1 MGGIWHEARAESG
14 LMDWCHVERFLSK
27 YGKYSI
33 SGWLRR
39 YRAVPARAR
48 DSRSLV
54 PVILDY
60 APAVT
65 WLQANIPAVTQRVPV
80 TGPFSPTVQRWA
92 RIIWAIIRA
101 VIRQASNFRFQR
113 YNHLLAITV
122 WHPSILLIAKPD
134 CSRLVYLISK
144 WLPRWYKTA
153 GPITLLPFILLWVFC
168 QVMSAQFP
176 VAIVGIGCR
185 LPGGSDTKEL
195 YYEFLRNKVSII

>member
-1 MGGIWHEARAESG
+1 MKLELNLDWWTDVMLNAFCQNMENIPYRDDWGGTGRY
-14 LMDWCHVERFLSK
+14 LHVHVILDPCK
-27 YGKYSI
+27 
-33 SGWLRR
+33 
-39 YRAVPARAR
+39 
-48 DSRSLV
+48 V

-60 APAVT
+60 TPAVT